1 MANNGNRNVWEHR
14 EMMESRMSKMEA
26 HVENIY
32 HHVKRIENHLE
43 KQNGRIR
50 DNEFALSKWKGVAI
64 GIIAVSTAISSVI
77 TMAMK

>member
-1 MANNGNRNVWEHR
+1 MANNRNVWDYR
-14 EMMESRMSKMEA
+14 DGMDARMGKMET

-32 HHVKRIENHLE
+32 HHIKRIESHLE

-50 DNEFALSKWKGVAI
+50 VNEFTLSKWKGVAI
-64 GIIAVSTAISSVI
+64 GIIAVSTAISSLI

>member
-14 EMMESRMSKMEA
+14 EMMESRMSKMET

-32 HHVKRIENHLE
+32 HHVKRIESHLD

-50 DNEFALSKWKGVAI
+50 HNEVVLSKWKGVAI
-64 GIIAVSTAISSVI
+64 GIIAISTAISSLI
-77 TMAMK
+77 AMAMK

>member
-1 MANNGNRNVWEHR
+1 MEKRNVWEHR
-14 EMMESRMSKMEA
+14 EMMESRMSTMET

-32 HHVKRIENHLE
+32 HHVKRIESHLD

-50 DNEFALSKWKGVAI
+50 DSEFTLSKWKGVAI
-64 GIIAVSTAISSVI
+64 GIIAVSPAISSVI

>member
-1 MANNGNRNVWEHR
+1 MANNRNVWDYR
-14 EMMESRMSKMEA
+14 DGMDSRMGKMET

-32 HHVKRIENHLE
+32 HHIKRIESHLD

-50 DNEFALSKWKGVAI
+50 VNEFTLSKWKGVAI
-64 GIIAVSTAISSVI
+64 GIIAVSTAISSLI

>member
-1 MANNGNRNVWEHR
+1 MANNRNVWDYR
-14 EMMESRMSKMEA
+14 DGMDSRMGKMET

-32 HHVKRIENHLE
+32 HHIKRIESHLE

-50 DNEFALSKWKGVAI
+50 VNEFTLSKWKGVAI
-64 GIIAVSTAISSVI
+64 GIIAVSTAISSLI

>member
-1 MANNGNRNVWEHR
+1 MEKRNVWEHR
-14 EMMESRMSKMEA
+14 EMMESRMSTMET

-32 HHVKRIENHLE
+32 HHVKRIESHLD

-50 DNEFALSKWKGVAI
+50 DSEFTLSKWKGVAI

>member
-1 MANNGNRNVWEHR
+1 MEKRNVWEHR
-14 EMMESRMSKMEA
+14 EMMESRMSTMET

-32 HHVKRIENHLE
+32 HHVKRIESHLD
-43 KQNGRIR
+43 KQTGRIR
-50 DNEFALSKWKGVAI
+50 DSEFTLSKWKGVAI

>member
-1 MANNGNRNVWEHR
+1 MEKRNAWEHR
-14 EMMESRMSKMEA
+14 EKMESRMSRMET

-32 HHVKRIENHLE
+32 HHVKRIESHLD

-64 GIIAVSTAISSVI
+64 GIIAVSTAISSLV

>member
-32 HHVKRIENHLE
+32 HHVKRIESHLD

-50 DNEFALSKWKGVAI
+50 DNEFTISKWKGVAI
-64 GIIAVSTAISSVI
+64 GIIAISSAISSLI
-77 TMAMK
+77 AMAIK

>member
-1 MANNGNRNVWEHR
+1 MANNRNVWEHR
-14 EMMESRMSKMEA
+14 EMMESRMSTMET

-32 HHVKRIENHLE
+32 HHVKRIESHLD

-50 DNEFALSKWKGVAI
+50 DNEFTLNKWKGVAI
-64 GIIAVSTAISSVI
+64 GIIAVSTAISSLI

>member
-1 MANNGNRNVWEHR
+1 MANNRNVWEHR

-50 DNEFALSKWKGVAI
+50 DN
-64 GIIAVSTAISSVI
+64 
-77 TMAMK
+77 